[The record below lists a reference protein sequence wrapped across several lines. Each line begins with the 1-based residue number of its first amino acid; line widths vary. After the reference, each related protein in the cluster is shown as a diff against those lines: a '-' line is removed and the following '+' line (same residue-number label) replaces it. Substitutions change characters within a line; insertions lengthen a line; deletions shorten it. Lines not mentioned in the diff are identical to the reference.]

1 MVAGLTAAHCT
12 CRPEFSSSLPCRN
25 SAGRSVG
32 IITLRRLEQTLSM
45 TSHNTHSASRT
56 AVSYRTLGLRFSG
69 AVRGPASNLIA
80 CLR

>member
-1 MVAGLTAAHCT
+1 
-12 CRPEFSSSLPCRN
+12 
-25 SAGRSVG
+25 
-32 IITLRRLEQTLSM
+32 LRRLEQTLSM